1 MPKVTVELS
10 QGELEYLEAE
20 LADGRGKSVADL
32 LSRAIQDYRRARG
45 AEELDRLVEEA
56 IDSGEPI
63 EITPDYW
70 ERKKQEFLA
79 RRQAPVR

>member
-1 MPKVTVELS
+1 MPRITIELS
-10 QGELEYLEAE
+10 KADLEYLEAE
-20 LADGRGKSVADL
+20 LADGRGRTLDDL
-32 LSRAIQDYRRARG
+32 LARAVQDYRRARG

-56 IDSGEPI
+56 IESESV

-79 RRQAPVR
+79 RRQAQAQ